1 MPAGPGAPTARP
13 TSGSAGATAVMTAP
27 APASGQPTT
36 GQATSGQTSTDQ
48 TTFGQAGTDQTSTDQ
63 TSTDQTTSTG
73 QTGAQPAPDGPAAAK
88 SPVRVNAR
96 MIAGFMAAEA
106 WLSGDPRRTLAAL
119 GELNRPD
126 EQNDEIRALSMLGEG
141 EARLR
146 LGELA
151 AAGAPLHGALVLA
164 QRTGMAQAQ
173 VGAAAQLSVLEA
185 ARGRLR
191 ASARLGRQALV
202 TADRF
207 GITDATDLGWVRMA
221 LASVY
226 GEWDRIAEADRLLDE
241 GLDLAAGDPDLLVAI
256 ATVRAKLRHGAGR
269 LAAALEV
276 LHTARRELGGAP
288 LAPSVERALALTEA
302 ELRISGGDLGAARR
316 LVATGGDPDV
326 YPGWAACVDASA
338 ALVEGKAAAAAST
351 AQQYATPSVDTALT
365 WTVHAAILTSLA
377 GRALGDRNRVLRGL
391 EVALDIAEEES
402 FRRPFLVGGHPVRD
416 LLANFAPLL
425 PVYHP
430 WPRSSPPGRRRSR
443 VAGAAPTAAWSSRS
457 PSGN

>member
-1 MPAGPGAPTARP
+1 MGPGTPTGAGGPGMTARTGQDAPAMPAAPAGSGAPAARP
-13 TSGSAGATAVMTAP
+13 TSGGATAVMTAP
-27 APASGQPTT
+27 APATSQPATGQPATETQPAT
-36 GQATSGQTSTDQ
+36 GT
-48 TTFGQAGTDQTSTDQ
+48 
-63 TSTDQTTSTG
+63 
-73 QTGAQPAPDGPAAAK
+73 QPAPNAQAATVK
-88 SPVRVNAR
+88 GTVRVNAR
-96 MIAGFMAAEA
+96 MIAGFAAAEA
-106 WLSGDPRRTLAAL
+106 RLSGDPRRTLAAL

-126 EQNDEIRALSMLGEG
+126 EQNDEIRALSMLDEG

-256 ATVRAKLRHGAGR
+256 ATVRANSATAPAGSPPR
-269 LAAALEV
+269 WRCCTPPAASSAARPW
-276 LHTARRELGGAP
+276 HPAWNGPWPDRGRTADQRRRPGRGP
-288 LAPSVERALALTEA
+288 
-302 ELRISGGDLGAARR
+302 AARR
-316 LVATGGDPDV
+316 
-326 YPGWAACVDASA
+326 
-338 ALVEGKAAAAAST
+338 
-351 AQQYATPSVDTALT
+351 
-365 WTVHAAILTSLA
+365 
-377 GRALGDRNRVLRGL
+377 DR
-391 EVALDIAEEES
+391 
-402 FRRPFLVGGHPVRD
+402 RRP
-416 LLANFAPLL
+416 
-425 PVYHP
+425 
-430 WPRSSPPGRRRSR
+430 
-443 VAGAAPTAAWSSRS
+443 
-457 PSGN
+457 

>member
-27 APASGQPTT
+27 APASGQATT

-48 TTFGQAGTDQTSTDQ
+48 ATFGQAGTDQTSTDQTSTDQTSTDQ

-191 ASARLGRQALV
+191 ASARL
-202 TADRF
+202 
-207 GITDATDLGWVRMA
+207 
-221 LASVY
+221 
-226 GEWDRIAEADRLLDE
+226 
-241 GLDLAAGDPDLLVAI
+241 
-256 ATVRAKLRHGAGR
+256 
-269 LAAALEV
+269 
-276 LHTARRELGGAP
+276 
-288 LAPSVERALALTEA
+288 
-302 ELRISGGDLGAARR
+302 AAR
-316 LVATGGDPDV
+316 
-326 YPGWAACVDASA
+326 
-338 ALVEGKAAAAAST
+338 
-351 AQQYATPSVDTALT
+351 
-365 WTVHAAILTSLA
+365 
-377 GRALGDRNRVLRGL
+377 
-391 EVALDIAEEES
+391 
-402 FRRPFLVGGHPVRD
+402 
-416 LLANFAPLL
+416 
-425 PVYHP
+425 P
-430 WPRSSPPGRRRSR
+430 W
-443 VAGAAPTAAWSSRS
+443 
-457 PSGN
+457 